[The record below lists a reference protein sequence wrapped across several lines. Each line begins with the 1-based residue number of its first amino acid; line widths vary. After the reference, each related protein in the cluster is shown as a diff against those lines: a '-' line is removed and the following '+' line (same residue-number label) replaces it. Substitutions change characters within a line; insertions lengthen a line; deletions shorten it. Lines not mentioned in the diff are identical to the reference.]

1 MQEDQD
7 EEMELN
13 RDMKR
18 ADLESGSAGS
28 DASSTSSSDLGK
40 SLVLVHNSL
49 IAGTPLFI
57 TFKILPLFL
66 SQKRVMIQKVT
77 RELQM
82 LMKKNQ
88 VNRKMVQTIHP
99 RWKMEF
105 LLLLLLLQQLKSM
118 NWIAL
123 INFHP
128 ISLPFK
134 GAVL

>member
-49 IAGTPLFI
+49 IAGTPLSI